1 MVLLLT
7 AGIMVI
13 ALFLLARLA
22 KRAGIRIAGR
32 ALALAEC
39 FAIAIA
45 LGIPFV
51 APFLTE
57 GYYVKLAAMTIGAA
71 VLVTAYNAYLCKKEP
86 EAESESDADARET
99 LADRMRAAIGP
110 DHFKWERPRKEPVP
124 EPVEDV
130 APALADEPQSD
141 EKPAPPATPAPVKE
155 PPKIELPGP
164 GPAPET
170 MDEPEVVEEA
180 SEPISIENAEPSLT
194 GEPPSPRGGGPRER
208 WGVSPARQEDK
219 HAEISAGATKNE
231 KPAELPEP
239 EAVDAVPEPD
249 PFDAIT
255 AEITELQTLD
265 DFLDYA
271 DAAQKRGD
279 LSRATTA
286 YANAVDRFVDDPYII
301 YLYMDLG
308 NLLKQQARY
317 ADCINVYHAALS
329 IPILAENPAIAREF
343 EHGIRFLGIVQA
355 VLRHHH
361 AEDTPFGDIPDAIR
375 AEIEATEQALA
386 KKSASKGEQP

>member
-7 AGIMVI
+7 AGIMGI

-170 MDEPEVVEEA
+170 MDEPEVVEE
-180 SEPISIENAEPSLT
+180 PNVIE
-194 GEPPSPRGGGPRER
+194 EPP
-208 WGVSPARQEDK
+208 A
-219 HAEISAGATKNE
+219 
-231 KPAELPEP
+231 PEP
-239 EAVDAVPEPD
+239 EPVPEPEPIPEPD

-255 AEITELQTLD
+255 AEIAELQTLD

-279 LSRATTA
+279 LARATTA

-343 EHGIRFLGIVQA
+343 EHGIRYLGIVQA